1 MNFMKSLQA
10 SSVKNNSL
18 LCVGL
23 DPDMAKFPSHL
34 QGDIKHIFAFN
45 KAIIDATADCVCCYK
60 PQIAYYAA
68 IGAENELMLTID
80 YIHKTY
86 PGIPVILDAKRND
99 IGSTADMYAKEAFT
113 RYEAD
118 ALTVNPYMGSD
129 TLESFLK
136 FHDKGVVVLCKTSN
150 PGSADFQNLHI
161 NGKPLFQIVAE
172 KAQNEWNKHGNVCIV
187 VGATHPDEMKVIR
200 ASAPDITF
208 LVPGIGAQ
216 GGDINSVMQN
226 GSDATGAG
234 LIINSSRAIIHA
246 DSSAVFAEKAR
257 DAAIRQRDAINAAR
271 PTKH

>member
-1 MNFMKSLQA
+1 MNFMKALRD
-10 SSVKNNSL
+10 SSTKNNSQ

-68 IGAENELMLTID
+68 VGAEDELKMSID

-99 IGSTADMYAKEAFT
+99 IGSTADMYAREAFT

-136 FHDKGVVVLCKTSN
+136 FKDKGVVVLCKTSN
-150 PGSADFQNLHI
+150 PGSADFQNLLI
-161 NGKPLFQIVAE
+161 NGKPLYQIVAE
-172 KAQNEWNKHGNVCIV
+172 KAQNEWNKNGNVCIV
-187 VGATHPDEMKVIR
+187 VGATHPDEMNIIR
-200 ASAPDITF
+200 AAAPNVTF

-216 GGDINSVMQN
+216 GGDIISVMKN
-226 GSDATGAG
+226 GSDASGGG

-246 DSSAVFAEKAR
+246 DSSSDFAQKAR
-257 DAAIRQRDAINAAR
+257 DAAIKQRDAINAAKAAR
-271 PTKH
+271 